1 MTTLAEIEP
10 LKDSIV
16 NDYMSGI
23 FAHEICEK
31 YKVSFK
37 LLNASLNRWGIK
49 RRGRGRA
56 ARYKK
61 TYSNEE
67 LITGLINFSKKLGK
81 IPTYQEMEDSGP
93 FSGWIYKERFGS
105 WNNAINIAE
114 LENLKR
120 NKDEVPKGRK
130 FVSDEELIEHLKKLY
145 AKYEIPPTDKNLRI
159 EKGHTSKVYINR
171 FGSLKK
177 ARKIAGIMEKPSNKK
192 VTEKEL
198 IEDLKR
204 VFKDFKIIPSIK
216 EIDNNCKYHKWTY
229 INRFGSLQN
238 ALNKA
243 GIDIIEVR
251 KSKVLNELVRLH
263 DVLKRSPSMLD
274 MKYYGNYHP
283 DTYYIY
289 FSSWGEALMAAG
301 LNTTS
306 YNIVSL
312 DGHLCLSTAEAI
324 IDDFLFS
331 RGVPHTREPYY
342 PNSLMR
348 ADWLIENEIYVEFF
362 GLVNFLWYREK
373 IKLKCKIAKKENIKL
388 ITIFPEDLDNLEEKF
403 KGILN
408 ESNTI
413 YKDWL

>member
-10 LKDSIV
+10 RKDSIV
-16 NDYMSGI
+16 NDYMSGT
-23 FAHEICEK
+23 FAHEICKK

-37 LLNASLNRWGIK
+37 LLNASLNKWGIK
-49 RRGRGRA
+49 RRGRGRV

-67 LITGLINFSKKLGK
+67 LITGLINFSKKLSK

-105 WNNAINIAE
+105 WNNAINVSG
-114 LENLKR
+114 LENKQR
-120 NKDEVPKGRK
+120 EKDEMGVKK
-130 FVSDEELIEHLKKLY
+130 CVSDEELLEHLNKLY
-145 AKYEIPPTDKNLRI
+145 IKYGHPPTDLILRK

-171 FGSLKK
+171 FGSLSN
-177 ARKIAGIMEKPSNKK
+177 ARNIAGIKEVLCMKR
-192 VTEKEL
+192 VTEQEL
-198 IEDLKR
+198 IEDLKH
-204 VFKDFKIIPSIK
+204 VFKDSQTIPSIK
-216 EIDNNCKYHKWTY
+216 EIDKNCKYHRWTY
-229 INRFGSLQN
+229 LNRFGSLEN
-238 ALNKA
+238 AFSKA
-243 GIDIIEVR
+243 GINITEER
-251 KSKVLNELVRLH
+251 KKKILSELVRLYTI
-263 DVLKRSPSMLD
+263 LKRPPSMLD

-289 FSSWGEALMAAG
+289 FSSWGEALTAAG

-306 YNIVSL
+306 YHIVSL
-312 DGHLCLSTAEAI
+312 DGHLCLSNAEAI

-342 PNSLMR
+342 PNSSMR

-362 GLVNFLWYREK
+362 GLINLSWYREK

-388 ITIFPEDLDNLEEKF
+388 ITIFPEDLSNLEEKF
-403 KGILN
+403 KGVLN